1 MIGVSRQVD
10 VDTSETSSYK
20 SSSDEENENMDDD
33 KQKKKNKKKQR
44 VKDIDDVIEEGDEGT
59 STYSK
64 FKTQNEIE
72 IGEAYKTGPQR
83 LLLDDLDEI
92 IPFGT
97 IVQYIH
103 QGCGMILVNPDD
115 PTKLLDIENVVALKD
130 KRVVGFVYE
139 PVGPIT

>member
-44 VKDIDDVIEEGDEGT
+44 VKDVDDVIEEGDEGT

-64 FKTQNEIE
+64 FKT
-72 IGEAYKTGPQR
+72 
-83 LLLDDLDEI
+83 
-92 IPFGT
+92 
-97 IVQYIH
+97 
-103 QGCGMILVNPDD
+103 
-115 PTKLLDIENVVALKD
+115 
-130 KRVVGFVYE
+130 
-139 PVGPIT
+139 